1 MDYRSWNYL
10 RNKKLVVIER
20 ILIYGMGIDV
30 YCLMFFLGVGVCTRA
45 SSPTWEVG
53 WVYLKDDSSKGG
65 RDAWV
70 LKCLFVLIILHSLSR
85 VWQSPLPFLIRM
97 AA

>member
-10 RNKKLVVIER
+10 RNKKLVVIEW

-45 SSPTWEVG
+45 SSPTWG
-53 WVYLKDDSSKGG
+53 WLGVFEG
-65 RDAWV
+65 R
-70 LKCLFVLIILHSLSR
+70 LFEGRARRLGFEMFVCFNHIAFTI
-85 VWQSPLPFLIRM
+85 
-97 AA
+97 